1 MGDKIGMIG
10 VGAVG
15 SYVGA
20 ILTKEGHD
28 LTLIDMWPEHV
39 ETMRQQGLRVSSEEI
54 NFTTPVNAMQLSD
67 AQGIRELFDF
77 AIISVKSYD
86 TE

>member
-1 MGDKIGMIG
+1 MGDKIGLIG

-20 ILTKEGHD
+20 ILTREGHD

-39 ETMRQQGLRVSSEEI
+39 EAMRE
-54 NFTTPVNAMQLSD
+54 
-67 AQGIRELFDF
+67 
-77 AIISVKSYD
+77 K
-86 TE
+86 

>member
-39 ETMRQQGLRVSSEEI
+39 ETMRQQGLRVSS
-54 NFTTPVNAMQLSD
+54 
-67 AQGIRELFDF
+67 
-77 AIISVKSYD
+77 
-86 TE
+86 